1 MTNKDNSFSH
11 VKAVQAAPLKSAKG
25 SLPRQWDDDWSP
37 AALGLPL
44 QSFMGGLCCWAQHLL
59 FCGCWLSLVVLTE
72 VDAEILEFSHLSAE
86 VVEGLQKSGQT
97 CTSGAATAAHHDMVC
112 SPNISKN
119 WLNVADKQ
127 LRANG

>member
-1 MTNKDNSFSH
+1 M
-11 VKAVQAAPLKSAKG
+11 
-25 SLPRQWDDDWSP
+25 
-37 AALGLPL
+37 
-44 QSFMGGLCCWAQHLL
+44 
-59 FCGCWLSLVVLTE
+59 
-72 VDAEILEFSHLSAE
+72 DAEILEFSHLSAE